1 MSTTDSILDI
11 DNPELEDAIFEMII
25 GEIAKVRTVTPGKVT
40 SYDPATQ
47 RATVQPILRGRY
59 VDEDSLEIVTTRP
72 PLLSHVPVWWPGSNA
87 STLYAPLEAGDDV
100 MLIISDRALDEWKA
114 SDNSDLTPQDMRR
127 FDLTDAVALPGR
139 KSLPTGLGGKVFFG
153 EPSLTGAR
161 FVIDDGKV
169 ALGASGVEALE
180 QINDALDSWA
190 STLTELLAVTTT
202 ITTNGASSPATPV
215 TNGTLAVTWATGFNV
230 ATLTTRLAQ
239 LNAAIAALSALRGS
253 L

>member
-1 MSTTDSILDI
+1 MTTDSILDI
-11 DNPELEDAIFEMII
+11 DNPELEDAIFEFVI
-25 GEIAKVRTVTPGKVT
+25 GEIAKIRTVTPAKVI
-40 SYDPATQ
+40 SYDATTQ

-59 VDEDSLEIVTTRP
+59 VDEDTLEIVTTRP
-72 PLLSHVPVWWPGSNA
+72 PLLSHVPIWWPGSA
-87 STLYAPLEAGDDV
+87 GVALYAPLEAGDEV
-100 MLIISDRALDEWKA
+100 MLIISDRALSEWKA
-114 SDNSDLTPQDMRR
+114 SDRDDLTPQDMRR
-127 FDLTDAVALPGR
+127 FELTDAVALPGR
-139 KSLPTGLGGKVFFG
+139 KSLVAGLTGKTFFG

-161 FVIDDGKV
+161 FVIDGGKV

-190 STLTELLAVTTT
+190 STLTELLALTTT
-202 ITTNGASSPATPV
+202 ITTNGTSSPATPV